1 MREDKVKIKLNVIA
15 SAVKGKRVVLV
26 DDSIVRGTT
35 SRPIVKQLREAGARE
50 VHFLSSAPKFL
61 NPCYYG
67 TDIESKENLIACHY
81 TTEEIAKIIGADS
94 VGYLDLKHAGML
106 TGGNGCGFCTACFD
120 GDYPTA
126 VPAET
131 CKNRFERPIS
141 ENPKYQK

>member
-1 MREDKVKIKLNVIA
+1 MRLNSMCI
-15 SAVKGKRVVLV
+15 RCLV
-26 DDSIVRGTT
+26 D
-35 SRPIVKQLREAGARE
+35 KQEAGIA
-50 VHFLSSAPKFL
+50 KFKDEEK
-61 NPCYYG
+61 NTAYM
-67 TDIESKENLIACHY
+67 K
-81 TTEEIAKIIGADS
+81 EIAKIIGADS

-126 VPAET
+126 VPEET